1 MQTSFA
7 RAVATYQNVQVT
19 SRSPIEL
26 VVMLYDGALSSLEQA
41 RAALVRGDLVVKG
54 EALSRALA
62 IVAHLQG
69 TLNMDQGGEV
79 ASRLDDLYDYV
90 VERIT
95 TANVRRDVSP
105 LDESIR
111 ALATVRDAWAEIA
124 APPQEI
130 AV

>member
-19 SRSPIEL
+19 SRSPLEL

-41 RAALVRGDLVVKG
+41 RTAMAQGDLVAKG

-79 ASRLDDLYDYV
+79 ASRLDGLYDFV

-95 TANVRRDVSP
+95 TANIRRDIRP
-105 LDESIR
+105 LEESIT
-111 ALATVRDAWAEIA
+111 ALASVRDAWAEIA
-124 APPQEI
+124 SPAQQI